1 MEDGRKRMTASK
13 TSKVNKLLRVLVVG
27 GVALA
32 GAPGSARADDKPA
45 GEEQKTAK
53 AAEKAQ
59 AKAKAGDKAKDK
71 EKAKEQAAKDKAAE
85 KGEAE
90 GSGVKGW

>member
-1 MEDGRKRMTASK
+1 MEDWRNLMTASK

-32 GAPGSARADDKPA
+32 GAPAARAEDKPA
-45 GEEQKTAK
+45 DEQKTAK
-53 AAEKAQ
+53 SAEKAKD
-59 AKAKAGDKAKDK
+59 AKAKEKDKKDK

-85 KGEAE
+85 KAE

>member
-1 MEDGRKRMTASK
+1 MLMTASK

-32 GAPGSARADDKPA
+32 GAPAARAEDKPA

-59 AKAKAGDKAKDK
+59 AKAKAGDKDKDK